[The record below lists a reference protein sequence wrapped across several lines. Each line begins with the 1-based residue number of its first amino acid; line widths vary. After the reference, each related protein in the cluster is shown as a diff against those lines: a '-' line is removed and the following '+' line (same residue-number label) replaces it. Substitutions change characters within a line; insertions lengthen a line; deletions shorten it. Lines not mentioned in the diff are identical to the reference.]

1 MQNEISSYAHLIGE
15 IQIGKGNYISPGA
28 VIIGPIT
35 IGDNNYFGPN
45 AVIGN
50 APQDDLI
57 SINEH
62 KSATLGFRTPSTRLV
77 IGNNNV
83 VREFVTIHQGLT
95 SITEIGNHGYFMAYS
110 HIAHDCKI
118 GNHVKIANNVQMGGY
133 SAVLEGAYLG
143 LSAVVHQFTVI
154 GAYSM
159 IGMGS
164 VVTRNIPPGYLVV
177 GSPARALKINQIALK
192 KLGIDVFD
200 WTPNYIK
207 SPTLENVHPMLL
219 KHFEDYIDFVALKN
233 EEEQRVKIFRNNI
246 AGLNKLEF

>member
-1 MQNEISSYAHLIGE
+1 MRNEISDNAHLIGDV
-15 IQIGKGNYISPGA
+15 QIGTGNYISPGA

-57 SINEH
+57 SPSEH
-62 KSATLGFRTPSTRLV
+62 KLATLGLRTPDARLV

-83 VREFVTIHQGLT
+83 IREFVTIHQGLT
-95 SITEIGNHGYFMAYS
+95 SVTEIGNHGYFMAYS

-118 GNHVKIANNVQMGGY
+118 KDHVKIANNVQMGGY

-143 LSAVVHQFTVI
+143 LSSILHQFTVV

-164 VVTRNIPPGYLVV
+164 VVNRNILPGHLVV
-177 GSPARALKINQIALK
+177 GSPARPIKINKIALE
-192 KLGIDVFD
+192 KLGISEFEWADGYLKDPRQENIHPILQVNFKEFEKMVFE
-200 WTPNYIK
+200 K
-207 SPTLENVHPMLL
+207 EN
-219 KHFEDYIDFVALKN
+219 ERERIN
-233 EEEQRVKIFRNNI
+233 RFRI
-246 AGLNKLEF
+246 EKPIIT